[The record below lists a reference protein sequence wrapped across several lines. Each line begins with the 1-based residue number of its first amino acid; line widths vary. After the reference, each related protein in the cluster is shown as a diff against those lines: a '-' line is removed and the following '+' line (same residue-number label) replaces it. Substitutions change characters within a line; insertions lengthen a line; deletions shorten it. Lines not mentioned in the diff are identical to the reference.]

1 MGDGSGNS
9 ADLKALVVPFYT
21 EFMTAD
27 PQVDVDKIVERME
40 RLISDDLGSASN
52 VDGEP
57 TGKQKLL
64 ATGRAFVKLMPDFK
78 MEPQEILRDGD
89 KVIVRTIASGTP
101 TGSFKGIECDGSRSF
116 QMTTIEIITF
126 ENNQIVDVHH
136 ADDWFTA
143 MKQLLAVGC

>member
-9 ADLKALVVPFYT
+9 ADLRALIVPFYT
-21 EFMTAD
+21 EFMTAH
-27 PQVDVDKIVERME
+27 PQSDADEILERMG

-64 ATGRAFVKLMPDFK
+64 ATGRVFIKLMPDFK

-101 TGSFKGIECDGSRSF
+101 TGSLKGIECDGSRWF

-126 ENNQIVDVHH
+126 KNDQIVDMRH
-136 ADDWFTA
+136 ADDWFMA
-143 MKQLLAVGC
+143 MKQLLD